1 MQKMTYE
8 EDNDDESYM
17 FSNGD
22 LRSES
27 MKWNMLAQLNPSSAA
42 ANKINPNIS
51 VSKSSLSILDSES
64 SFNQAQLRFT
74 LNKNKVLNKNNPR
87 F

>member
-27 MKWNMLAQLNPSSAA
+27 MKWNMLA
-42 ANKINPNIS
+42 
-51 VSKSSLSILDSES
+51 
-64 SFNQAQLRFT
+64 
-74 LNKNKVLNKNNPR
+74 
-87 F
+87 

>member
-1 MQKMTYE
+1 MQKMIFE

-22 LRSES
+22 MRSES

-42 ANKINPNIS
+42 ANKINP
-51 VSKSSLSILDSES
+51 
-64 SFNQAQLRFT
+64 
-74 LNKNKVLNKNNPR
+74 
-87 F
+87 